1 MVLTKIIHVHANM
14 DKCNQSTSI
23 KQAKLTVNAH
33 KDDFG
38 LNSFC
43 NFGNF
48 TSSNTKT
55 SKNQTKIEVNY
66 RERERE
72 TEITDRQRQTGRQTD
87 RDRERF

>member
-23 KQAKLTVNAH
+23 KQAKLIVNAH
-33 KDDFG
+33 KDNFG

-48 TSSNTKT
+48 ILSNTKT
-55 SKNQTKIEVNY
+55 SKNQTKTEVNY
-66 RERERE
+66 GERQ
-72 TEITDRQRQTGRQTD
+72 TDKTDRQRQRTLLSA
-87 RDRERF
+87 